1 MECIFLNAAGVTLFV
16 RDDMES
22 GHWVQQ
28 EMNLTA
34 DFPFVA
40 GKKIERGMRI
50 AFRSPVDDVL
60 QVFEVRIVTNQEPEH
75 YQQITAEHIA
85 LSELS
90 DEHINT
96 TKIENKTAAQALA
109 TALTGTLW
117 SVGNNTASGTQD
129 ADFSR
134 GSVWDAVN
142 TIKENWNV
150 YITPR
155 VAISSAGTIAGRYL
169 DISPAHGTFRGLR
182 LSIRKNLLDP
192 AVTYDD
198 EEVYTALYGYG
209 GNVEVAQTTG
219 DDKTEELT
227 FADEVWTATGG
238 HPAKPSGQTYLE
250 WPEKTALYGRNGRPR
265 YGYYQNGS
273 IKDASILLQKTWES
287 LQQCAEPKIS
297 ITGTVVDLYRLG
309 YHDEPIQL
317 HDTAIIEIEETGER
331 FQKEI
336 ICCDIDL
343 IDPTGSRVEIGDYIP
358 NIIYINR
365 DTANKASGGRGGGGG
380 RGQTNLEDE
389 DSKYATWFEKTDRLI
404 GMVAGLKDGDEYIKV
419 GEICLAIN
427 DADQSVANIHAD
439 HVNISATSTAHM
451 LAGSIVYDEQGN
463 LVLKESSGGGVLVE
477 HNEQGTT
484 ATFGVWDRGNL
495 TGGVMVDQINGQT
508 TSYLLGDIINISGT
522 STVQTLA
529 GCMERDADGHLVIK
543 EGAGLYLEHTS
554 GGSTA
559 SFGVWDKGNLTGG
572 VMVQQING
580 QQGTVLTL
588 TANVIDIDGLVTAL
602 RTKNLTVNELSA
614 GDITATGSNGIYAT
628 GPIESAGNMICQT
641 LKADDIEVGGDAVS
655 WQSESVSSISSSQ
668 LHYFMYSSSSG
679 GTTPDGTVSGR
690 VITSAT
696 NKTIHFLGKATT

>member
-1 MECIFLNAAGVTLFV
+1 MDCIFLNAAGTTMFA

-34 DFPFVA
+34 DFPFVS

-60 QVFEVRIVTNQEPEH
+60 QVFEVRIVTNQEPDH

-85 LSELS
+85 LAELS
-90 DEHINT
+90 DEHINST
-96 TKIENKTAAQALA
+96 EITNKTAAQALT

-134 GSVWDAVN
+134 GSVWDVVN
-142 TIKENWNV
+142 TIQQNWNV

-155 VAISSAGTIAGRYL
+155 VVISSAGAITGRYL
-169 DISPAHGTFRGLR
+169 DIAPAQGTWRGVR
-182 LSIRKNLLDP
+182 LSVRKNMLDP

-198 EEVYTALYGYG
+198 EDVYTALYGYG

-219 DDKTEELT
+219 DDQTEELT
-227 FADEVWTATGG
+227 FADEVWTATSG

-250 WPEKTALYGRNGRPR
+250 WPEKTALYGRNGRAR
-265 YGYYQNGS
+265 FGYYQNGS
-273 IKDASILLQKTWES
+273 IKDASVLLEKTWES

-317 HDTAIIEIEETGER
+317 HDTAIVEIEETGEL
-331 FQKEI
+331 FNKQI

-358 NIIYINR
+358 NIVYINR
-365 DTANKASGGRGGGGG
+365 ETAKKASGGGGGGG
-380 RGQTNLEDE
+380 RGMTKLEDE

-404 GMVAGLKDGDEYIKV
+404 GMVAGIKNGDEYIKV

-427 DADQSVANIHAD
+427 DSDESLVNIHAD
-439 HVNISATSTAHM
+439 HINISATSTAHM
-451 LAGSIVYDEQGN
+451 LAGSIVYDAQGR
-463 LVLKESSGGGVLVE
+463 LVLKESSGGGIY
-477 HNEQGTT
+477 T
-484 ATFGVWDRGNL
+484 
-495 TGGVMVDQINGQT
+495 
-508 TSYLLGDIINISGT
+508 
-522 STVQTLA
+522 
-529 GCMERDADGHLVIK
+529 
-543 EGAGLYLEHTS
+543 EHTS
-554 GGSTA
+554 GGTTTTV
-559 SFGVWDKGNLTGG
+559 GIWDQGNLTGG

-580 QQGTVLTL
+580 QQGTKLTL
-588 TANVIDIDGLVTAL
+588 QADVIDIDGLVTAM
-602 RTKNLTVNELSA
+602 TAYDVTVETLETSNTAVFGGEVTCNEGISVS
-614 GDITATGSNGIYAT
+614 GDITGVTNFDADDVATDTLSATGAAT
-628 GPIESAGNMICQT
+628 LGST
-641 LKADDIEVGGDAVS
+641 LDVTGAS
-655 WQSESVSSISSSQ
+655 T
-668 LHYFMYSSSSG
+668 LG
-679 GTTPDGTVSGR
+679 GTLTVSGETTLNGLTVPSGKTFSILGSGASWKSYSAR
-690 VITSAT
+690 LCSLSNAYTFTDKDGTDHTGRLVIGYTDT
-696 NKTIHFLGKATT
+696 TLHYLGY